1 MIFVFASSL
10 IAIPAKFSDVSQWRF
25 GLLLLGKVALII
37 ITRGLLCTFPVNFF
51 T

>member
-1 MIFVFASSL
+1 MIFVFAPRL

-25 GLLLLGKVALII
+25 GLLLLGKVVLI
-37 ITRGLLCTFPVNFF
+37 ITRVLLCTFPVNFF